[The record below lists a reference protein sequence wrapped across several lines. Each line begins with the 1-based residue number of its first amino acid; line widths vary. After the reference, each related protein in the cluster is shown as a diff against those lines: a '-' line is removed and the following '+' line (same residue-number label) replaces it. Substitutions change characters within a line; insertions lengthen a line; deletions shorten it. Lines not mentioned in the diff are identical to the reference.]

1 MDQLLTGLYEVF
13 SKLVP
18 FFLCLLFLA
27 VILLCRAIIVF
38 LRDLKFTMDRVN
50 RTLDDAL
57 ITVNEANR
65 LLENLHEPLD
75 TVVNIARTVDRVD
88 AFTNR
93 MFQEAFSLIATNI
106 SIFVDWLKKLFSKN
120 GAADLKEAAE
130 NEEEEN
136 KEVEADE

>member
-1 MDQLLTGLYEVF
+1 MDQLLNGLYDVF

-27 VILLCRAIIVF
+27 VILLCRSIIVF
-38 LRDLKFTMDRVN
+38 LRDLKFTVDRVN
-50 RTLDDAL
+50 RTLDDAM
-57 ITVNEANR
+57 ITVNEANK

-88 AFTNR
+88 AFTNK

-106 SIFVDWLKKLFSKN
+106 SVFVDWLKKLFGKEN
-120 GAADLKEAAE
+120 AASAEDAAE
-130 NEEEEN
+130 KEEN
-136 KEVEADE
+136 DNDGIQ